1 MANKILN
8 SLQGRGYGW
17 PISIITDVEDIK
29 KHVTAAL
36 REGPYGKCVYESDNH
51 VMSHQVSVPVC
62 MSELQK

>member
-29 KHVTAAL
+29 HVLAAL
-36 REGPYGKCVYESDNH
+36 REGPYGKCVYESNND
-51 VMSHQVSVPVC
+51 VMSHQVSAPVC